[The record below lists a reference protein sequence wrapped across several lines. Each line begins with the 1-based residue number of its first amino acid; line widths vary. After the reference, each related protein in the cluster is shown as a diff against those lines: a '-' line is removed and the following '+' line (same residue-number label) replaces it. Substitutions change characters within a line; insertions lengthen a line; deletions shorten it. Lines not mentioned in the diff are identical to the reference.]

1 MKKYRKFGYEGLAE
15 VYIKA
20 RKEGY
25 SRTYDSM
32 CKIIKK
38 IKGNAKEKLKKQHKR
53 KKKVEQAKYP
63 TRYNNISRKVLGFKS
78 PNEVL
83 KEYKQNH

>member
-1 MKKYRKFGYEGLAE
+1 MKKYRKFGYEGLVE
-15 VYIKA
+15 VYVKA
-20 RKEGY
+20 IKEGY

-63 TRYNNISRKVLGFKS
+63 GDRVWDNPSIFAMGEWKS
-78 PNEVL
+78 GKKP
-83 KEYKQNH
+83 QA